1 MTFTQASGVTLL
13 EELSS
18 PTQTKEANAH
28 PPSPTSQ
35 DQGSTESRSPK
46 RIELRASE
54 DFIHALDLLAQDENL
69 SRADIIRRAVGLY
82 TRIRIEQNHGRH
94 LALADLVGNELQVR
108 ELITL

>member
-18 PTQTKEANAH
+18 PTQAKALQN
-28 PPSPTSQ
+28 S
-35 DQGSTESRSPK
+35 GLPK